1 MVKLNW
7 TIDYTD
13 VMEVKIED
21 QVFHVSKM
29 IPHDQKVAMAEE
41 YVQLVVIID
50 DNGLATYRDDAPVLA
65 YLKAKYYTDI
75 DVDDVMLGMV
85 HDYWIRHDIDSV
97 IAGRVHGGGDLHE
110 RDFDA
115 ARDMCRYMADS
126 VVAAWKTKFS
136 LASLMN
142 GVFDHQIKET
152 IEKSNL
158 VNNEMID
165 LLDKAKSPAKPEVK
179 VAQFPDFAKKN
190 T

>member
-13 VMEVKIED
+13 AVEVKIED
-21 QVFHVSKM
+21 QIFHVSKM
-29 IPHDQKVAMAEE
+29 IPHDQKISMAEE
-41 YVQLVVIID
+41 YAQLVVIID
-50 DNGLATYRDDAPVLA
+50 DSGLATYRDDAPVLA

-75 DVDDVMLGMV
+75 DTEDVTFGAI
-85 HDYWIRHDIDSV
+85 HDYWIRHDIDYV
-97 IAGRVHGGGDLHE
+97 ISNHEHDVAGLHE

-115 ARDMCRYMADS
+115 AKDMCRYMAGS
-126 VVAAWKTKFS
+126 VVDAWKTKFS
-136 LASLMN
+136 LASLMS
-142 GVFDHQIKET
+142 GVFNHQIEET
-152 IEKSNL
+152 IAKSNL

-165 LLDKAKSPAKPEVK
+165 LLDKARSPVEPEIK